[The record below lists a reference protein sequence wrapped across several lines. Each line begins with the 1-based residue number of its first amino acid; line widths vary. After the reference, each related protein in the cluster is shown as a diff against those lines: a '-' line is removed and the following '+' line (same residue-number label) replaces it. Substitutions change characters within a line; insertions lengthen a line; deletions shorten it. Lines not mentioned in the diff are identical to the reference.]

1 MSESNVQAD
10 LYRPASS
17 VLELRGVSC
26 AYDAGRPA
34 VSDISF
40 AAQEGE
46 ILCLLGPSGC
56 GKTTILRAIA
66 GFEPVRSGQIF
77 LSGQLVSSPD
87 QMIPTE
93 DRHVGMVF
101 QEYALFPHL
110 RVQENIAFG
119 LRRLSRSER
128 KVRVQEMLR
137 LVGLEGFERRYP
149 HELSGGQQQ
158 RVALA
163 RALVQHPVLLL
174 LDEPFSNL
182 DPDMAGRM
190 RQELHDLLRRTKTT
204 TMLVTHDHDEA
215 FAMADRIA
223 VLNQGRLEQF
233 DTPET
238 IYHMPATP
246 FVADFV
252 GQADFIPGT
261 VSSGMVHTE
270 LGEFPDTLECE
281 DGTSVVVMIRPDD
294 IHLVPTKAATSHVLS
309 RQFRGSENIYAVSL
323 PSGQIVHSSQGSTSV
338 YQEGT
343 PVELRVL
350 ATHTVLFKQA
360 GPGQRNIL
368 TLTVRFPPSG
378 TVTSQVPATRHLPTP
393 NRRRR
398 TFEWTRLNNA
408 VDYGII
414 GLLLALSVWSVA
426 IAVERWL
433 YYRRVD
439 LAQFASQQ
447 TLEIALTKR
456 LVVIGT
462 VAANAPYIGLL
473 GTVLGIMLTFHTMGT
488 SGTMAVNTIMI
499 GLSLALKAT
508 AVGLLVAIPCVVMN
522 NILRRKVSELVAQ
535 YKVMHGSRA

>member
-1 MSESNVQAD
+1 MKPQPSFMSESNLQPD

-26 AYDAGRPA
+26 AYDVGRPA
-34 VSDISF
+34 VSDIAF
-40 AAQEGE
+40 AAHEGE

-66 GFEPVRSGQIF
+66 GFEPILSGQIF
-77 LSGQLVSSPD
+77 LSGQLVSAPG

-119 LRRLSRSER
+119 LRRLNRSER
-128 KVRVQEMLR
+128 KMRVQDMLR

-190 RQELHDLLRRTKTT
+190 RQELHDLLRRMKTT
-204 TMLVTHDHDEA
+204 TILVTHDHDEA

-252 GQADFIPGT
+252 GKIN
-261 VSSGMVHTE
+261 
-270 LGEFPDTLECE
+270 
-281 DGTSVVVMIRPDD
+281 
-294 IHLVPTKAATSHVLS
+294 VLS
-309 RQFRGSENIYAVSL
+309 GRLHPGRDLRIGSNRFACEHDTDQERDVK
-323 PSGQIVHSSQGSTSV
+323 V
-338 YQEGT
+338 Y
-343 PVELRVL
+343 LRPEDVL
-350 ATHTVLFKQA
+350 ARPISA
-360 GPGQRNIL
+360 GDPNVFDGAIDKIEFLGSYCLVRVNAESIGNEP
-368 TLTVRFPPSG
+368 LTVYLS
-378 TVTSQVPATRHLPTP
+378 
-393 NRRRR
+393 
-398 TFEWTRLNNA
+398 LN
-408 VDYGII
+408 Y
-414 GLLLALSVWSVA
+414 LAEQGLSV
-426 IAVERWL
+426 
-433 YYRRVD
+433 
-439 LAQFASQQ
+439 
-447 TLEIALTKR
+447 
-456 LVVIGT
+456 
-462 VAANAPYIGLL
+462 
-473 GTVLGIMLTFHTMGT
+473 
-488 SGTMAVNTIMI
+488 
-499 GLSLALKAT
+499 
-508 AVGLLVAIPCVVMN
+508 
-522 NILRRKVSELVAQ
+522 
-535 YKVMHGSRA
+535 GSRLPFKVLPERMRFF